1 MQQKIRQKNTPILI
15 IPVNLVY
22 ITSQTLITQISCSL
36 NITIWEKKPVYA

>member
-22 ITSQTLITQISCSL
+22 LTSQTLIT
-36 NITIWEKKPVYA
+36 